1 MSLSPAERFAR
12 YMHQPPAWASRED
25 LADRRA
31 HRERN
36 YQVTQD
42 WTDRNRHA
50 WPGWFDVTTPRQ
62 RRRIRK
68 KLRRKA
74 LDEGRR

>member
-1 MSLSPAERFAR
+1 MSPLTAAGRFAR
-12 YMHQPPAWASRED
+12 YMHQPPAWASPED
-25 LADRRA
+25 LTDWHA

-36 YQVTQD
+36 YRVTRD

-50 WPGWFDVTTPRQ
+50 WPGWFDVLPPRQ

-68 KLRRKA
+68 KMRR
-74 LDEGRR
+74 EERTS

>member
-1 MSLSPAERFAR
+1 MSPLATAERFAR
-12 YMHQPPAWASRED
+12 YMHQPAAWYNAED
-25 LADRRA
+25 LADWHA

-36 YQVTQD
+36 YLVTRD

-50 WPGWFDVTTPRQ
+50 WPGWFDVLPPRQ

-68 KLRRKA
+68 RLRR
-74 LDEGRR
+74 EERTP